1 MAASVDRTDSTL
13 VIGLGRFGS
22 AVAATLDRLGRE
34 VLAVESNPAIV
45 RQWTCLLYTSPSPRD

>member
-1 MAASVDRTDSTL
+1 MPAPLSRTDSTL

-34 VLAVESNPAIV
+34 VLDFEENPATV
-45 RQWTCLLYTSPSPRD
+45 LQCT